1 MKKLIISIIFSLL
14 ISLNIAFA
22 SDIGYIDYE
31 ILYKNIP
38 TAISLQEEIDEKV
51 QQINDYNKETN
62 ELLKQHKSKEL
73 KNALIKSRE
82 PELKKMEKEYKEL
95 KYKRNAIV
103 NSKIKQASLKV
114 LERRKLDIIIDKN
127 SFVAGGIDC
136 TQEVLEAVE

>member
-1 MKKLIISIIFSLL
+1 MKKLILFLLFSLL
-14 ISLNIAFA
+14 ICSNITFA

-38 TAISLQEEIDEKV
+38 TSIELQKDIDEKV
-51 QQINDYNKETN
+51 QQINDYNKETS

-82 PELKKMEKEYKEL
+82 PELKNMEKEYKEL

-136 TQEVLEAVE
+136 TQEVLEEVE